1 LKVTDAIKTV
11 RKRVNDEY
19 ESGYSDD
26 VLLGY
31 INDALSYLGSA
42 LVSIL
47 NPSMIKEIVINEAE
61 IPAESTTKLIP
72 KNFVKTAGKYPIRIT
87 GNTFEIM
94 DGSKQIRIRY
104 FATFDTVTYD
114 DEFPFANALYDT
126 VVIKL
131 ACIYAL
137 NQHEFD
143 TAQDQALTEQLNSI
157 IVSMLNG

>member
-1 LKVTDAIKTV
+1 MKVLSVIDML

-31 INDALSYLGSA
+31 LNDALAYLSSA
-42 LVSIL
+42 LISL
-47 NPSMIKEIVINEAE
+47 NHPSMVKEVVLDETSSNNILPE
-61 IPAESTTKLIP
+61 
-72 KNFVKTAGKYPIRIT
+72 NFVKTAGNYPIKIT
-87 GNTFEIM
+87 GNTFKVM
-94 DGSKQIRIRY
+94 DGSINLTIRY
-104 FATFDTVTYD
+104 FSAFDNVTYED
-114 DEFPFANALYDT
+114 DLPLQNALYET

-143 TAQDQALTEQLNSI
+143 TTQDQVLAEKLNAVI
-157 IVSMLNG
+157 LDMLK

>member
-1 LKVTDAIKTV
+1 MKVLNAIDML

-31 INDALSYLGSA
+31 LNDALGYLGSA
-42 LVSIL
+42 LISVL
-47 NPSMIKEIVINEAE
+47 NPSMIKEIVIDESEN
-61 IPAESTTKLIP
+61 PAELTTNLIP
-72 KNFVKTAGKYPIRIT
+72 KNFVKTAGNYPIRIT
-87 GNTFEIM
+87 GSTFEIM

-104 FATFDTVTYD
+104 FATFDNVTNED
-114 DEFPFANALYDT
+114 DFPFKNALYDT

-143 TAQDQALTEQLNSI
+143 TAQDQVLAEKLNAVI
-157 IVSMLNG
+157 LDMLK